1 MAKKTTKQNKKTKK
15 QKKKKK
21 ASNLIYKHECS
32 TYTLEFF
39 CDV

>member
-1 MAKKTTKQNKKTKK
+1 MAKKTTKQNKQKK
-15 QKKKKK
+15 EKKKKEK
-21 ASNLIYKHECS
+21 QVIYKHECS